1 MQIFIAPAAYAL
13 FVWWFST
20 GVIILLDNLPR
31 RTFRWSMLGGTVVAA
46 LSLWRL
52 WQGRGDTSEAGAYA
66 AFTYGLLVW
75 GWHEMAFFMGYV
87 TGPWRRAS
95 PVGATGWRHFGYGVL
110 ACLYHE
116 LAILLTAAL
125 VIAAT
130 WHAPNQVGLW
140 TFMVLWGARQSAK
153 LNVFLGVLNL
163 NEQFVPPHLKF
174 LGSFMTVKPMNL
186 LFPLSVTGGT
196 VLTAWLAMRAAAPG
210 IAPFAAAGLTM
221 LATMMALAVIEHWFL
236 VLPLPFARLWD
247 WALTL
252 RRPRQA
258 PLQFPARFNAST
270 TATVTARGA

>member
-1 MQIFIAPAAYAL
+1 MQPYAVPAAYAL

-31 RTFRWSMLGGTVVAA
+31 RTFKWSMAGGTVVAG

-52 WQGRGDTSEAGAYA
+52 WAGNADVSPAGAYA

-75 GWHEMAFFMGYV
+75 GWHEMSFFMGYV
-87 TGPWRRAS
+87 TGPRREACPAS
-95 PVGATGWRHFGYGVL
+95 ATGWRRFGYGVA

-116 LAILLTAAL
+116 LAIILTAGL
-125 VIAAT
+125 VVAAT

-140 TFMVLWGARQSAK
+140 TFLVLWGARQSAK

-174 LGSFMTVKPMNL
+174 LSSFMAVKPMNL
-186 LFPLSVTGGT
+186 LFPISVSGGMVLVT
-196 VLTAWLAMRAAAPG
+196 VLAMRAVAPG
-210 IAPFAAAGLTM
+210 VTTFQAAGLSFVVTM
-221 LATMMALAVIEHWFL
+221 LALAVIEHWFL

-247 WALTL
+247 WAVRL
-252 RRPRQA
+252 RRPGRA
-258 PLQFPARFNAST
+258 AVEFPARFHAST
-270 TATVTARGA
+270 TAS